1 MLDRHHCKASLLV
14 QLHIAASTDRSAVSV
29 LQVMML
35 PLTVPLMLLHPI
47 LPLLQVFAAVLAGDP
62 PLDRIPGPVPLR
74 DLVTKLLQTDP
85 AKRLGTRG
93 GAPAV
98 TAHPFFQGIA
108 SATPAP
114 LLPPPGL
121 PEIPDA
127 AVATATAAAAA
138 VRAGGAEGG
147 GGAFRSV
154 RPRADS
160 TDEQQDAAS
169 LAAMFFSDP
178 NAVSACK
185 VHCSL
190 RACAAAASVRAAP
203 CCCVVVSL
211 CSTAVPWAD
220 AQPRYSM

>member
-1 MLDRHHCKASLLV
+1 
-14 QLHIAASTDRSAVSV
+14 
-29 LQVMML
+29 
-35 PLTVPLMLLHPI
+35 
-47 LPLLQVFAAVLAGDP
+47 VLAGDP

-98 TAHPFFQGIA
+98 TSHPFFQGIA

-127 AVATATAAAAA
+127 AVATAAATAAAAA
-138 VRAGGAEGG
+138 ACGAGGGAEGG
-147 GGAFRSV
+147 GGGAFRSA
-154 RPRADS
+154 RPRADG
-160 TDEQQDAAS
+160 TDEQQDAGS

-185 VHCSL
+185 GSPQ
-190 RACAAAASVRAAP
+190 RACMW
-203 CCCVVVSL
+203 CCSFNC
-211 CSTAVPWAD
+211 TA
-220 AQPRYSM
+220 

>member
-1 MLDRHHCKASLLV
+1 
-14 QLHIAASTDRSAVSV
+14 
-29 LQVMML
+29 
-35 PLTVPLMLLHPI
+35 
-47 LPLLQVFAAVLAGDP
+47 VLAGDP

-98 TAHPFFQGIA
+98 TSHPFFQGIA

-127 AVATATAAAAA
+127 AVATAAATAAAAA
-138 VRAGGAEGG
+138 ACGG
-147 GGAFRSV
+147 GGEGGAAFRNV

-178 NAVSACK
+178 NAVSE
-185 VHCSL
+185 VFCSSL
-190 RACAAAASVRAAP
+190 AALCLASFCSESVWHAVRCAG
-203 CCCVVVSL
+203 
-211 CSTAVPWAD
+211 
-220 AQPRYSM
+220 AQSQTR